1 MFWSLC
7 THLSNKDFL
16 SLYCV
21 PGGVSSHDGAKV
33 CPWGDQ
39 CGIGAEFPTEKAVGS
54 REHDKG
60 HLFRREQGSENG
72 AQKTLLGDVYENSCV
87 NSQANA
93 KWRHLIPAAWK
104 HPLTQLTERI
114 LDARDIIRQI
124 FIYCGFKRAFLRQ
137 SFKVKSKFKIHQS
150 LFHFLIRASLNL
162 QDVFLHGVSLVA
174 QW

>member
-1 MFWSLC
+1 M
-7 THLSNKDFL
+7 
-16 SLYCV
+16 

-93 KWRHLIPAAWK
+93 KRRHLIPAAWK